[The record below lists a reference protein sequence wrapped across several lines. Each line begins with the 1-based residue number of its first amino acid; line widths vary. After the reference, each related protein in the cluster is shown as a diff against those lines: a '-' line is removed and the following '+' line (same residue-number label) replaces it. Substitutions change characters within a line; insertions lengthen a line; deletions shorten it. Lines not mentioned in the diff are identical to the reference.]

1 MRFLAVVFI
10 WCAAAAGLFAQAY
23 IPLCGADY
31 YRTLNPDEAIVRAG
45 RISSAA
51 NLVRETFIVRYAPHS
66 IKSDADI
73 LARAEK
79 YAQQPNMRYRDIGW
93 LFETYVK
100 NRYET
105 FVYVKKSTAP
115 LNDLTGRL
123 PDGRFTNAQLKAHK
137 SGNPKAYFKD
147 MLKGYNA
154 LFVIPDDHVAPL
166 KNYLKN
172 LARERDYLASIEK
185 SGQIGAEQKARL
197 KTLRGYN
204 IESKIHRVKG
214 GGITYAGLE
223 RLLERG
229 IAQIRK
235 NFEKIQN

>member
-1 MRFLAVVFI
+1 
-10 WCAAAAGLFAQAY
+10 AQGY
-23 IPLCGADY
+23 VPLWGPDY

-73 LARAEK
+73 LARIEK
-79 YAQQPNMRYRDIGW
+79 YAQVPNMRYRDIGW

-115 LNDLTGRL
+115 FNDLTGRL

-137 SGNPKAYFKD
+137 SGNPKTYFKD

-172 LARERDYLASIEK
+172 LARERDYLASIEN
-185 SGQIGAEQKARL
+185 SETFAPEQKARL

-235 NFEKIQN
+235 NFEKKSK